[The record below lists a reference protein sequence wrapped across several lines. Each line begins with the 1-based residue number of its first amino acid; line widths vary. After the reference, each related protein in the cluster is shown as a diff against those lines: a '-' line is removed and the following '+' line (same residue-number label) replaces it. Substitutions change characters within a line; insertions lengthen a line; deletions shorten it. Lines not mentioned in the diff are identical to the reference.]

1 MPPDEFGD
9 FDAATVWQRDV
20 QRTAFGKVASMPT
33 GASRTEPA
41 SPTTEK
47 PFSSAYKIGQLGQ
60 LSFENV
66 THEFRVNGLIDRPTR
81 IYTLFFAA
89 LPDRE
94 RRNLSFG
101 NLLSSAPAARLASEI
116 MNLA

>member
-1 MPPDEFGD
+1 
-9 FDAATVWQRDV
+9 
-20 QRTAFGKVASMPT
+20 MPT
-33 GASRTEPA
+33 SASRTEPA
-41 SPTTEK
+41 
-47 PFSSAYKIGQLGQ
+47 SAYKIGQLGQ

-101 NLLSSAPAARLASEI
+101 NLLSPAPAARLVKS
-116 MNLA
+116 